1 MEEFPQKYYF
11 LIFALL
17 FLYNPTTWILSL
29 ACLGVY
35 IFLCFEEK
43 KVKRRMLQLNKE
55 IEREEKIEKIE
66 KKKKEKIEK
75 IEKKRYEDYQ
85 AKSARLVKSLKN
97 KYLRNNQN
105 WDISYPLILEKY
117 FLIHNQEFYKKF
129 ELKDSELFDL
139 FKKVKIMVQINNDK
153 NNNKVNNI
161 SIKDL
166 KIKEGIEAKGKI
178 MRGNALIL
186 YPIVAEFYKDEIVKK
201 GDYLSQNMINN
212 KYYLPGIDIA
222 CAGLEKAV
230 ENFDAKENI
239 TFKIYAEWWI
249 KQSLLGYEKYKK
261 RILEI
266 NKINKRYLK
275 KYEYVCERNSS
286 LKGKSKSKTS
296 ELNLEIEKLN
306 VEIANSLGI
315 KLEKHKEFMSVYLK
329 NHIKLLDMNLLNRDD
344 PKRKNALKLWL
355 YQKHINAPIYGN
367 NGTDFIEDFYKDYAL
382 EDISE
387 DSKIQFL
394 KDKKEKPE
402 PNNLS
407 NEIYKLAE
415 LKDKNLISEEEY
427 KKLKSAFLKQIDS

>member
-1 MEEFPQKYYF
+1 
-11 LIFALL
+11 
-17 FLYNPTTWILSL
+17 
-29 ACLGVY
+29 
-35 IFLCFEEK
+35 
-43 KVKRRMLQLNKE
+43 R
-55 IEREEKIEKIE
+55 
-66 KKKKEKIEK
+66 
-75 IEKKRYEDYQ
+75 
-85 AKSARLVKSLKN
+85 
-97 KYLRNNQN
+97 
-105 WDISYPLILEKY
+105 
-117 FLIHNQEFYKKF
+117 
-129 ELKDSELFDL
+129 
-139 FKKVKIMVQINNDK
+139 
-153 NNNKVNNI
+153 
-161 SIKDL
+161 
-166 KIKEGIEAKGKI
+166 IKEGIEAKGKI
-178 MRGNALIL
+178 MKGNTSIL
-186 YPIVAEFYKDEIVKK
+186 FPIVAEFYKDQVVKEK
-201 GDYLSQNMINN
+201 DYLSQNMIN
-212 KYYLPGIDIA
+212 KTYYLPGIDIA

-239 TFKIYAEWWI
+239 TFSVYAEWWI

-261 RILEI
+261 RIFEI

-329 NHIKLLDMNLLNRDD
+329 NHIKFLDMNLLNRDD
-344 PKRKNALKLWL
+344 PKRENASALWL

-382 EDISE
+382 EDISK

-402 PNNLS
+402 PNNIS

-427 KKLKSAFLKQIDS
+427 KKLKLAFLKQIDS

>member
-1 MEEFPQKYYF
+1 MAESLKNYI
-11 LIFALL
+11 LIFVLL

-43 KVKRRMLQLNKE
+43 KVKRQKLQLNKE

-201 GDYLSQNMINN
+201 GEYLSQNMINN

-249 KQSLLGYEKYKK
+249 KQSLLGYEKYEK

-296 ELNLEIEKLN
+296 EFNLEIEKLN

-382 EDISE
+382 EDISK